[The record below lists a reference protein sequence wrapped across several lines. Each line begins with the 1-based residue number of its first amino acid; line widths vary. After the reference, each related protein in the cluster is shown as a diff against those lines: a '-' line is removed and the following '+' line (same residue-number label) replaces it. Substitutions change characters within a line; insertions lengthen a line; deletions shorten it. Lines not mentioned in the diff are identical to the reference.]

1 MTRYDIPW
9 EDNYIGVWAGKPARE
24 LHIRKIKTRRYLTT
38 LLINGQPIARPWM
51 NNEPTVD
58 MPARYSFS
66 ALDGSDFSIDL
77 WSDRRFE
84 ISLNYES
91 DYQIYN
97 DPPCEALTMGITR
110 DSELEFLD
118 QYYGLL
124 GGLEHLVRINRE
136 RA

>member
-1 MTRYDIPW
+1 MTPYDITW

-24 LHIRKIKTRRYLTT
+24 LHIRKIKPRQYLAT

-51 NNEPTVD
+51 NNELTVD
-58 MPARYSFS
+58 MPTRYSFS

-77 WSDRRFE
+77 WSDRRFG
-84 ISLNYES
+84 INLNYEP

-110 DSELEFLD
+110 NAELGFLD
-118 QYYGLL
+118 QYYSLL
-124 GGLEHLVRINRE
+124 GGLEHFIRINGG
-136 RA
+136 

>member
-9 EDNYIGVWAGKPARE
+9 EDNYIGVWAGEPARE
-24 LHIRKIKTRRYLTT
+24 LHIRKIKPQRYLTT
-38 LLINGQPIARPWM
+38 LLMNGQPIARPWM

-58 MPARYSFS
+58 MPTTYFFS
-66 ALDGSDFSIDL
+66 ALDGSDFLIDL

-84 ISLNYES
+84 ISLTYEPN
-91 DYQIYN
+91 YQIYN

-110 DSELEFLD
+110 NADLEFLD

-124 GGLEHLVRINRE
+124 GGLAHFFRID
-136 RA
+136 

>member
-1 MTRYDIPW
+1 MMTRYDIPW

-24 LHIRKIKTRRYLTT
+24 LHIRKIKPQRYLAT
-38 LLINGQPIARPWM
+38 LLINEQPIARPWM
-51 NNEPTVD
+51 NNDLTVD
-58 MPARYSFS
+58 MPTRYSFS
-66 ALDGSDFSIDL
+66 AWDGSDFSIDL

-110 DSELEFLD
+110 EAELGFLD
-118 QYYGLL
+118 QYYDLL
-124 GGLEHLVRINRE
+124 GGLEHFVRINRG
-136 RA
+136 

>member
-9 EDNYIGVWAGKPARE
+9 EDNYIGVWAGESARE
-24 LHIRKIKTRRYLTT
+24 LHIRKIKPRRYLAT

-84 ISLNYES
+84 ISLNYEP

-97 DPPCEALTMGITR
+97 EPPCEALTMGITR
-110 DSELEFLD
+110 DPELEFLD

-124 GGLEHLVRINRE
+124 GGLEHFVRINRD
-136 RA
+136 